1 MEALS
6 CRLLPWEVADGP
18 TNMAADEVLVRTA
31 AEHGI
36 ASLRFYGWSPA
47 TLSLGYFQPA
57 SARLADPRLAA
68 LPFVRRPSG
77 GAALVHHHEVTYALA
92 IPPGRE
98 WHAGGPWMPRIHEL
112 IARALA
118 ALTGP
123 GLAGRAFP
131 VTADETRPDGGILC
145 FQKWTVGD
153 LACRGFKVVGS
164 AQRKYRG
171 ALLQHGSILLR
182 RSEHAPMLLG
192 LENLNGVAP
201 PTDRLGVEI
210 SCALALATGW
220 QLAFAEWSEEER
232 VAIPALVREKYGTAA
247 WNERR

>member
-1 MEALS
+1 VEALS

-31 AEHGI
+31 AERGI
-36 ASLRFYGWSPA
+36 ASLRYYGWSPA
-47 TLSLGYFQPA
+47 TLSLGYFQPVRA
-57 SARLADPRLAA
+57 CHDHPRLAA

-77 GAALVHHHEVTYALA
+77 GSALVHDHEVTYALA

-98 WHAGGPWMPRIHEL
+98 WHAGPWMPRMHAL
-112 IARALA
+112 IACALDR
-118 ALTGP
+118 LD
-123 GLAGRAFP
+123 LVGR
-131 VTADETRPDGGILC
+131 VSCVNADETRQDGGTLC
-145 FQKWTVGD
+145 FQKWTAGD
-153 LACRGFKVVGS
+153 LLCQGFKIVGS

-182 RSEHAPMLLG
+182 RSEHAPALPG
-192 LENLNGVAP
+192 LEDLTGVTL

-220 QLAFAEWSEEER
+220 QLVFAEWSAEEL
-232 VAIPALVREKYGTAA
+232 VAIPGLVREKYGTLA

>member
-1 MEALS
+1 
-6 CRLLPWEVADGP
+6 
-18 TNMAADEVLVRTA
+18 MAADEVLVRAA

-47 TLSLGYFQPA
+47 TLSLGYFQSV
-57 SARLADPRLAA
+57 SARHDDARLAA

-92 IPPGRE
+92 VPPGRE
-98 WHAGGPWMPRIHEL
+98 WHIGGPWMPCMHEL

-118 ALTGP
+118 
-123 GLAGRAFP
+123 GLVAGQVVPA
-131 VTADETRPDGGILC
+131 TADATRQDGETLC
-145 FQKWTVGD
+145 FQKWTLGD
-153 LACRGFKVVGS
+153 LLCRGFKVVGS

-182 RSEHAPMLLG
+182 HSEHAPMLLG
-192 LENLNGVAP
+192 LENMNGVAL
-201 PTDRLGVEI
+201 PTDRLCVEI
-210 SCALALATGW
+210 AGEVARETGW
-220 QLAFAEWSEEER
+220 QLVLAEWSDEER
-232 VAIPALVREKYGTAA
+232 VAIPALVREKYGTRQ